1 MPGDSGP
8 CLARSPIQSAIPR
21 WNGFD
26 RTDHRNCGAQFLS
39 PPGQYTHGGGR
50 RSLPT
55 VGLYGLLSSRI
66 FRSWNLSKFMAEKNR
81 ELGPVFQIRAP
92 SRRLVVF
99 ANAEMNRWVGHKG
112 RLFRQLGDRE
122 DHIRRDGLP
131 ATKTSTRTHSGTL
144 CPD

>member
-1 MPGDSGP
+1 MILDLVWQGHPFK
-8 CLARSPIQSAIPR
+8 A
-21 WNGFD
+21 
-26 RTDHRNCGAQFLS
+26 LS
-39 PPGQYTHGGGR
+39 HGGMDLIGRTIGTAVHSSYRPPASIRTVGR

-66 FRSWNLSKFMAEKNR
+66 FRSWNLPKFMAEKNR